1 MKKLLAFLIVLLLL
15 TCPAFADDTP
25 SPFDIAGLSGTDF
38 IVSYAADNGQVLY
51 FTSMYHHPAE
61 LPQDI
66 NFDGIDDLVFLTATG
81 AGNTYYTFFVNLN
94 GKYER
99 VFLMGHENDAACNF
113 QLYPDQQL
121 LSVSVSHGAAGALC
135 EKVLF
140 RWAGTNL
147 LPVRR
152 MVSEEYTETTHDE
165 QTTTTVTH
173 HDQVHVS
180 FCRFEESTFVGDVYA
195 KQNLSLYDV
204 NEETLTQWDSI
215 LWQDLQ

>member
-1 MKKLLAFLIVLLLL
+1 MKRFMLCLLVFLLAL
-15 TCPAFADDTP
+15 PP
-25 SPFDIAGLSGTDF
+25 SMAEDNMESLRVVGVSGDEF
-38 IVSYAADNGQVLY
+38 IWRFQEDNGQIIY
-51 FTSMYHHPAE
+51 FTSREADPFIQY
-61 LPQDI
+61 QDI

-113 QLYPDQQL
+113 QLHPDQQL
-121 LSVSVSHGAAGALC
+121 LSVSVHHGAAGALC

-180 FCRFEESTFVGDVYA
+180 FYHFEESTFAGDVYA

-204 NEETLTQWDSI
+204 NEETLTQWDAI
-215 LWQDLQ
+215 LWQDLH